1 MKLVVFA
8 DGVVGLSIV
17 KYLMESYPEDLSLVV
32 TTQKNEIYYAVEER
46 GIPVCIFD
54 VADSVMPKLP
64 DGVDLGVLAWW
75 PKILKSPLLEAP
87 RHGWVNTHPSL
98 LPYNR
103 GKHYNFWA
111 LVEQAPFGVTLHR
124 VDSGVD
130 TGDIVAQQVIPYDWC
145 DNGGTLY
152 VKAQGAMVRL
162 FCQTY
167 PILRAEHFEAK
178 PQNREIGSFHRSS
191 EIEQTSHIDLDRMYR
206 GRDLFNLL
214 RARTFEGYP
223 GCWFEEGGNRYEIS
237 VKIRKLNQ

>member
-1 MKLVVFA
+1 MKLVIFA
-8 DGVVGLSIV
+8 DGVVGLSIAQ
-17 KYLMESYPEDLSLVV
+17 YLIESYPEDLSLVV
-32 TTQKNEIYYAVEER
+32 TTQINKIHCEAEER

-54 VADSVMPKLP
+54 TADGVMSKLP

-75 PKILKSPLLEAP
+75 PNILKSPLLEAP

-130 TGDIVAQQVIPYDWC
+130 TGEIVAQQAIPYDWR

-152 VKAQGAMVRL
+152 AKAQGAMASL

-167 PILRAEHFEAK
+167 SSLRTGQFDSK
-178 PQNREIGSFHRSS
+178 PQDRGLGSFHHSS
-191 EIEQTSHIDLDRMYR
+191 EIEQASHIDLDRMYR
-206 GRDLFNLL
+206 GRHLINLL

-223 GCWFEEGGNRYEIS
+223 GCWFEEDGNRYEIS
-237 VKIRKLNQ
+237 IRIRKLNQ